1 MGEQSFNAGDVL
13 ELTEED
19 ILELKELVMHDK
31 LPTAPDG
38 FFWGLEFQDESAKDY
53 MTRDLD
59 FCEWALD
66 MFAQAKKNNEDIKIF
81 YESSW

>member
-1 MGEQSFNAGDVL
+1 MA
-13 ELTEED
+13 
-19 ILELKELVMHDK
+19 
-31 LPTAPDG
+31 
-38 FFWGLEFQDESAKDY
+38 
-53 MTRDLD
+53 RDLD